1 MSSAIPVIEPPS
13 GAPVLDRAGHLFRF
27 NDYEPSQ
34 IGQFRTEFQHAS
46 PFPHLVID
54 EFLSLPAEQT
64 VPHFPGDAWPHWNR
78 FVDAYQFQKRSCRE
92 IDVLPRVFQQMV
104 YELSSPAFLAFLEKI
119 TGISG
124 LIPDPYL
131 EGGGLHC
138 SGPGGILAPHADF
151 HSYGKLGLFRR
162 INVLVYLNP
171 GWKQEFGGCLEFFRK
186 GEETP
191 STSIVPIYGRLAMFM
206 TDDKSIHGFTHP
218 VVGEDRWRKSLALYY
233 YTAEDTEEF
242 KGDGVTYWQ
251 THGKQSGLAKAQIL
265 AYKALLHGSWTL
277 SKAAHRMN
285 PNFKRPKPPAS
296 KT

>member
-1 MSSAIPVIEPPS
+1 METARGASSHSVVPQ
-13 GAPVLDRAGHLFRF
+13 LFRF
-27 NDYEPSQ
+27 HDYEPALVEQ
-34 IGQFRTEFQHAS
+34 LRVRFGQAE
-46 PFPHLVID
+46 PFPHVVID
-54 EFLSLPAEQT
+54 DFLALPAEETISQ
-64 VPHFPGDAWPHWNR
+64 FPNDSWPHWNL
-78 FVDAYQFQKRSCRE
+78 FVDAYQFQKRTCRE
-92 IDVLPRVFQQMV
+92 IDVLPPIFQQMV
-104 YELSSPAFLAFLEKI
+104 HELSSPAFLAFLQTI
-119 TGISG
+119 TGIKG

-151 HSYGKLGLFRR
+151 HSYGRLGLFRR
-162 INVLVYLNP
+162 INVLVYFNP

-186 GEETP
+186 GDEAPT
-191 STSIVPIYGRLAMFM
+191 TTVVPTYGRMAMFM

-218 VVGEDRWRKSLALYY
+218 VVGEDRWRHSLALYY

-251 THGKQSGLAKAQIL
+251 THGKQSGLAKAQLL
-265 AYKALLHGSWTL
+265 AYKALLHGAWTL

-285 PNFKRPKPPAS
+285 PNFKRPKAATPE